1 MLESLRKKQASAVM
15 VKHFILMNLIFPV
28 YSTSA
33 GSAYSP
39 DIVYANLFAVMF
51 VGLACLE
58 GNIDWK
64 RGSWLGCA
72 IVVGLLGF
80 NAFAFYVNKHYFG
93 WYYGQIN
100 MTIAFVFFLAWLLM
114 KKDALCMG
122 EDMVKF
128 LLIAAFITNAIGLIP
143 YFLGFQNVR
152 VSVDGVRFLAKN
164 AWEPRYGWIFLHK
177 SEYSFMLVLFL
188 ALSVVYRR
196 LFDKK
201 WQFWASILVYAVG
214 LVIADTRATMMAAM
228 FIFAGAGT
236 DYLIQKAG
244 GFKWR
249 YLVCL
254 IPVIVAGVV
263 ILLVSREDRHV
274 FTLNGRT
281 YIWRSAVDYVLDN
294 PWGIGP
300 VCGLRAFPVEEAQG
314 YIRNVF
320 NCHNV
325 FMNWLLQ
332 YSIPA
337 GSFCVAMMGA
347 IIVAS
352 IRKNLSFTTLGIWA
366 AILIPMNMDWCVLL
380 PQIPLML
387 LVMYFV
393 FFRPNEWIEK

>member
-1 MLESLRKKQASAVM
+1 MLESLRKRQISTVM
-15 VKHFILMNLIFPV
+15 VKHFILMNLIFPL
-28 YSTSA
+28 YSSSVS
-33 GSAYSP
+33 SAYSP

-64 RGSWLGCA
+64 RRSWLGYA
-72 IVVGLLGF
+72 IAVGLLGF
-80 NAFAFYVNKHYFG
+80 NVFAFYVNKTYFG

-100 MTIAFVFFLAWLLM
+100 MTIAFVFFLTWLLM
-114 KKDALCMG
+114 KEDAPCMG

-128 LLIAAFITNAIGLIP
+128 LLQAALITNAIGLIP
-143 YFLGFQNVR
+143 SFLGFQYVR
-152 VSVDGVRFLAKN
+152 VSADGFDFLPKN

-196 LFDKK
+196 LYDKK
-201 WQFWASILVYAVG
+201 WQFWASVAVYAVG
-214 LVIADTRATMMAAM
+214 LVIADTRVTMMAAV
-228 FIFAGAGT
+228 FILAGAGM
-236 DYLIQKAG
+236 DHLIQKAG

-249 YLVCL
+249 YLACL
-254 IPVIVAGVV
+254 IPVIAAGVV
-263 ILLVSREDRHV
+263 ILLLSRKDRNV

-281 YIWRSAVDYVLDN
+281 YIWQSAVKYVLDN
-294 PWGIGP
+294 PWGIGAM
-300 VCGLRAFPVEEAQG
+300 CGLREFPVEDTTG
-314 YIRNVF
+314 YIWSVW

-352 IRKNLSFTTLGIWA
+352 VKKNLSFTTLGIWA
-366 AILIPMNMDWCVLL
+366 AVLIPMNMDWCVLL
-380 PQIPLML
+380 QQIPMMLM
-387 LVMYFV
+387 VMYFV
-393 FFRPNEWIEK
+393 FFALMKE